1 MVGEALSK
9 VSKVSKSRQDLGLN
23 LSNPPATEGRELSIE
38 KRSVAHLV
46 SLRHRI
52 AMLSVT
58 HITAQG
64 SDGCDTSQEFLSDLW
79 IRYPFALS
87 QMQGRFAKTKQDPLA
102 LSFGD

>member
-9 VSKVSKSRQDLGLN
+9 VSKVSKSRQNLGLN

-52 AMLSVT
+52 TLPSVARLK
-58 HITAQG
+58 AQG
-64 SDGCDTSQEFLSDLW
+64 SDG
-79 IRYPFALS
+79 A
-87 QMQGRFAKTKQDPLA
+87 
-102 LSFGD
+102 